1 MQKFID
7 NVKFGD
13 KRVILLDG
21 NPCGVVNRIPKD
33 GQFKANLHLG
43 GVAEKSFLT
52 KKEKQICVKLKPV
65 LRKNKMF
72 LVGIDLIDGR
82 LTEINVTSPTGIN
95 QIDQLY
101 STDLPTKIWK
111 YLKKKKYSIL

>member
-1 MQKFID
+1 
-7 NVKFGD
+7 
-13 KRVILLDG
+13 
-21 NPCGVVNRIPKD
+21 
-33 GQFKANLHLG
+33 
-43 GVAEKSFLT
+43 
-52 KKEKQICVKLKPV
+52 
-65 LRKNKMF
+65 MF

-111 YLKKKKYSIL
+111 YLKKKI

>member
-1 MQKFID
+1 MCEIETSSK
-7 NVKFGD
+7 
-13 KRVILLDG
+13 
-21 NPCGVVNRIPKD
+21 
-33 GQFKANLHLG
+33 
-43 GVAEKSFLT
+43 
-52 KKEKQICVKLKPV
+52 
-65 LRKNKMF
+65 KNKMF

-111 YLKKKKYSIL
+111 YLKKKI